1 MNIGIIGTGEV
12 GSALGQLWAAKG
24 HAIMFGSR
32 DPQSPK
38 VSELLGTIGSAARAG
53 SVREAAQFGEV
64 VVLATPFFAT
74 EAAIRMAGN
83 LSGKIVVDATNP
95 LNSYGADRPP
105 SGLTIGLTTSAAE
118 QIAGWAPG
126 ARVVKGFNTLRAA
139 LFGDPVFDGQA
150 ASMFLC
156 SDDVEAKEVVAGL
169 AEELGFDVVD
179 AGPLASA
186 RWLEPLAMLWITLW
200 LARGMR
206 PIAFKLLRR
215 DSQ

>member
-12 GSALGQLWAAKG
+12 GSALGRLWAAKG
-24 HAIMFGSR
+24 HAVMFGSR

-38 VSELLGTIGSAARAG
+38 VRALLGAIGAARAG
-53 SVREAAQFGEV
+53 SAREAAQFGTV
-64 VVLATPFFAT
+64 AVLATPFHAT

-95 LNSYGADRPP
+95 LNADTPP
-105 SGLTIGLTTSAAE
+105 SGLTVGLTTSAAE
-118 QIAGWAPG
+118 HIAAWAPG
-126 ARVVKGFNTLRAA
+126 ARVVKGFNTLGAR

-156 SDDVEAKEVVAGL
+156 SDDAEAKRVVAEL
-169 AEELGFDVVD
+169 AAELGFDVVD
-179 AGPLASA
+179 AGPLINA
-186 RWLEPLAMLWITLW
+186 RWLEPLAMLWIKLS
-200 LARGMR
+200 LAQGMR

-215 DSQ
+215 SGQ